1 MSNVWIYVGIVGVSL
16 ISGLAVAGWIG
27 TDMVVGNHPEWR
39 KFTATPEDY
48 RLPVNVVEFTSTDGI
63 KLKAWWFPAQGTS
76 RATVLLAHGNQSNRS
91 RLLSRAAFLVK
102 NGYNVLAIDL
112 RAHGE
117 SEGNYQ
123 TPGYFEARDLLG
135 AVRYVREVLKLKEPI
150 VAFGHSYGGVAAIHA
165 AVQSPEISAV
175 IADSAF
181 MSFQDLLTRYQKLT
195 LDSPK
200 APFWAKV
207 GMSLMQF
214 PPVSAA
220 MGVILYLRTGVTF
233 DQTQADALPQIPKL
247 GNKPILFIAGD
258 QDQVAPLENTQK
270 MYEAARSPKKQLWIA
285 KGASHNTTYST
296 VPEEYEAT
304 VLKFLED
311 VFQSH

>member
-1 MSNVWIYVGIVGVSL
+1 MSNIWIYVGIVGVGL

-39 KFTATPEDY
+39 KFTATPADY
-48 RLPVNVVEFTSTDGI
+48 RLTASVVEFTSTDGI
-63 KLKAWWFPAQGTS
+63 KLKAWWFVAQGTS

-117 SEGNYQ
+117 SGGNYQ

-150 VAFGHSYGGVAAIHA
+150 VALGHSYGGVAAIHA

-181 MSFQDLLTRYQKLT
+181 MSAADVFYRYQKLAQN
-195 LDSPK
+195 SPQV
-200 APFWAKV
+200 PFAVK
-207 GMSLMQF
+207 MLMGLAQF
-214 PPVSAA
+214 PPVYGA
-220 MGVILYLRTGVTF
+220 MGVMFYLRTGVSF
-233 DQTQADALPQIPKL
+233 DQKQADALPQIPKL
-247 GNKPILFIAGD
+247 GDKPILFIAGD
-258 QDQVAPLENTQK
+258 RDQIAPLENTQK
-270 MYEAARSPKKQLWIA
+270 MYEAAHSPKKQLWIA

-296 VPEEYEAT
+296 APEEY
-304 VLKFLED
+304 
-311 VFQSH
+311 